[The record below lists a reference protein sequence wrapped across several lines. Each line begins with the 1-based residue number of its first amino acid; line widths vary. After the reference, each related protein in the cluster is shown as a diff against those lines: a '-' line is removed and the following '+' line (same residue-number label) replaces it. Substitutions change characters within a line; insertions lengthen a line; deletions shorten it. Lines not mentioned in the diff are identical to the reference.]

1 MATKS
6 TDECTV
12 DVWAD
17 ETRQVLEEF
26 IAMVRRN
33 PRGEYP
39 VSALPGEWDE
49 WFLTWGGE
57 DDAD

>member
-1 MATKS
+1 MMSVK
-6 TDECTV
+6 TDEECTINA
-12 DVWAD
+12 WA
-17 ETRQVLEEF
+17 EQTRELLEEF

-49 WFLTWGGE
+49 WFLIWEGDE
-57 DDAD
+57 